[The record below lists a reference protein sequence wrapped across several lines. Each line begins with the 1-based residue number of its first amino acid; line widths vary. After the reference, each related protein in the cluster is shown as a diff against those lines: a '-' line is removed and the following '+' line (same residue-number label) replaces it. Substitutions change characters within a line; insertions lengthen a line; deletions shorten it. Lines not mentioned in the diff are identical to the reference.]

1 MINKT
6 LKVLKNHNHWLV
18 LLVTV
23 FYFAFF
29 SFTSFWKYYNFF
41 YNALDLA
48 IINQIFYN
56 STLGNF
62 FASSIHPPSYL
73 GDHFS
78 PILILL
84 LPVYLIFRQPSTL
97 LLFQTAFLALSVW
110 PLYLIAKNVLT
121 KNWAIIISLAWLAN
135 PFVHNVNL
143 FEFSFLPLAI
153 FFIFW
158 TFYFYQQEKNLLF
171 LLFSLLALL
180 VREDVALVILMF
192 GVLALIERK
201 NWRYIFWPIFMALTY
216 FIFALK
222 LTSVFAPNQSYKFLI
237 YYAWLGNSLPEI
249 LKKLLFEPWLIIK
262 HLLRFNS
269 FEFILGLLLPT
280 GWLAIIG
287 FKYLLLGLAVFLQ
300 LALRQSGASATLLET
315 YYPSLL
321 LPVVFVALIFSLK
334 KITDLKSRDVK
345 NLLMIIFF
353 SAIIYSFFTLSP
365 TLNIFKK
372 IFQTGWGVE
381 LAQAPQILIKKI
393 PSQAPVAAS
402 YSLITNL
409 SSRPKIYSLNY
420 IFLGQ
425 QQFLNKNYF
434 LPADAQYLLV
444 DFSDLLTYQLQYGN
458 NPFYQKQF
466 ELAQTNWPK
475 IFENFGL
482 VAIQNNY
489 SLWQK
494 GEKNQF
500 DLVKKLTIQ
509 PNIAW
514 PKEINLNEKIKY
526 LGFNKNDNRYELFW
540 GINKPIKNYYLEIK
554 LINQDTAIETRLY
567 PFAYGWL
574 AGNNDDQKQLIQTN
588 YWFSWSKKI
597 PPGDYELIVRLVE
610 IISGGI
616 EIDETRST
624 KPVLDKK
631 IELGPELNLG
641 LINL

>member
-444 DFSDLLTYQLQYGN
+444 DFSDLLTYQLQYRN
-458 NPFYQKQF
+458 NSFYQKQF

-500 DLVKKLTIQ
+500 DLVKKLTVQ

-610 IISGGI
+610 IISPGI

>member
-500 DLVKKLTIQ
+500 DLVKKLTVQ

>member
-1 MINKT
+1 M
-6 LKVLKNHNHWLV
+6 
-18 LLVTV
+18 
-23 FYFAFF
+23 
-29 SFTSFWKYYNFF
+29 
-41 YNALDLA
+41 
-48 IINQIFYN
+48 
-56 STLGNF
+56 
-62 FASSIHPPSYL
+62 
-73 GDHFS
+73 
-78 PILILL
+78 
-84 LPVYLIFRQPSTL
+84 
-97 LLFQTAFLALSVW
+97 
-110 PLYLIAKNVLT
+110 
-121 KNWAIIISLAWLAN
+121 
-135 PFVHNVNL
+135 
-143 FEFSFLPLAI
+143 
-153 FFIFW
+153 
-158 TFYFYQQEKNLLF
+158 
-171 LLFSLLALL
+171 
-180 VREDVALVILMF
+180 
-192 GVLALIERK
+192 
-201 NWRYIFWPIFMALTY
+201 
-216 FIFALK
+216 
-222 LTSVFAPNQSYKFLI
+222 
-237 YYAWLGNSLPEI
+237 
-249 LKKLLFEPWLIIK
+249 
-262 HLLRFNS
+262 
-269 FEFILGLLLPT
+269 
-280 GWLAIIG
+280 
-287 FKYLLLGLAVFLQ
+287 
-300 LALRQSGASATLLET
+300 
-315 YYPSLL
+315 
-321 LPVVFVALIFSLK
+321 
-334 KITDLKSRDVK
+334 
-345 NLLMIIFF
+345 
-353 SAIIYSFFTLSP
+353 YSFFTLSP

>member
-1 MINKT
+1 M
-6 LKVLKNHNHWLV
+6 
-18 LLVTV
+18 
-23 FYFAFF
+23 
-29 SFTSFWKYYNFF
+29 
-41 YNALDLA
+41 
-48 IINQIFYN
+48 
-56 STLGNF
+56 
-62 FASSIHPPSYL
+62 
-73 GDHFS
+73 
-78 PILILL
+78 
-84 LPVYLIFRQPSTL
+84 
-97 LLFQTAFLALSVW
+97 LFQTAFLALSVW

-300 LALRQSGASATLLET
+300 LAMRQSGASATLLET